1 MRKVLH
7 TLALPALIL
16 FLIVGCSDDDV
27 VEPDE
32 LTPPSNLRVTD
43 IPLSGD
49 VVELQWDGAVGSEDV
64 VYVGYRIYAHTQPLQ
79 SVDNADDLAPYEI
92 REVGSSVQSTSV
104 TLDNSYT
111 YYYVHVR
118 AVTDEEDLSR
128 ASNEIYIIARPVE
141 EGAIIYEFESETG
154 NASGFD
160 LSEGAGVSL
169 ALTNPDRHDRT
180 DFFLAYAEGTTGGG
194 DLYLWSPKAASAQ
207 YQNTAGFATITGYT
221 FDGLES
227 VPEGTT
233 FLDHVA
239 VTEGGLIVIRITD
252 ENAIT
257 NYAKISL
264 TSVEGTSPDRTL
276 VFMWA
281 YQPEPGRPELVPAP

>member
-1 MRKVLH
+1 MKKVLQ
-7 TLALPALIL
+7 TLALPALLLIL
-16 FLIVGCSDDDV
+16 VVGCSDDNV
-27 VEPDE
+27 VEPEE

-43 IPLSGD
+43 IPLAGD

-64 VYVGYRIYAHTQPLQ
+64 IYVGYRIYVHTQPLQ
-79 SVDNADDLAPYEI
+79 SVDNANELAPYEI

-118 AVTDEEDLSR
+118 AVTDEEELSR
-128 ASNEIYIIARPVE
+128 ASNELYIIARPEE

-160 LSEGAGVSL
+160 LSQGAGVSL
-169 ALTNPDRHDRT
+169 ALSNPDRHDRT

-207 YQNTAGFATITGYT
+207 YQNTAGFAAASGT
-221 FDGLES
+221 FDDLTS
-227 VPEGTT
+227 VPAGTT
-233 FLDHVA
+233 FSDHVA
-239 VTEGGLIVIRITD
+239 VTEGGLIMVRITD
-252 ENAIT
+252 ENAVT

-264 TSVEGTSPDRTL
+264 TSIEGTSPDRTL

-281 YQPEPGRPELVPAP
+281 YQPEPGRPELVPVP

>member
-1 MRKVLH
+1 MKNIIHAFLLPVLIF
-7 TLALPALIL
+7 TLITA
-16 FLIVGCSDDDV
+16 CSDDDV
-27 VEPDE
+27 VEPEE

-43 IPLSGD
+43 IPLGGE

-64 VYVGYRIYAHTQPLQ
+64 IYVGYRIYAHTQPLQ
-79 SVDNADDLAPYEI
+79 SIDNADDLAPYEI
-92 REVGSSVQSTSV
+92 KEVGSSVQSTSA

-118 AVTDEEDLSR
+118 AVTDEDELSR
-128 ASNEIYIIARPVE
+128 ASNELYLIARPEE

-160 LSEGAGVSL
+160 LSEGMGVSL
-169 ALTNPDRHDRT
+169 ALTNPDRHDKT

-207 YQNTAGFATITGYT
+207 YQNITGFAAATGA
-221 FDGLES
+221 FDDLTS

-233 FLDHVA
+233 FSDHVA
-239 VTEGGLIVIRITD
+239 VTEGGLIMVKITD
-252 ENAIT
+252 ENAFT
-257 NYAKISL
+257 NYAKISF
-264 TSVEGTSPDRTL
+264 TGIEGQSPDRTL

-281 YQPEPGRPELVPAP
+281 YQPEADRRELVPAP